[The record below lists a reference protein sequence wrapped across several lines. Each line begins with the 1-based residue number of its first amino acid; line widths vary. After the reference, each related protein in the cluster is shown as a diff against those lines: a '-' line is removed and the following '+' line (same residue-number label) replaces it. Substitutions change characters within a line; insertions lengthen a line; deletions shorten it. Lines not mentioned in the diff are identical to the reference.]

1 MSPLFYEKKSMK
13 TFVSVSEIHV
23 NVMRQFIIININVD
37 VDERKKIKLIFNLPG
52 VSINIFQLVL

>member
-1 MSPLFYEKKSMK
+1 MSPLSYGKKSMK

-23 NVMRQFIIININVD
+23 NVMCQFIIININVD
-37 VDERKKIKLIFNLPG
+37 VDERKKIKLIFNLPD

>member
-1 MSPLFYEKKSMK
+1 MK

-23 NVMRQFIIININVD
+23 NVMCQFIIININVD
-37 VDERKKIKLIFNLPG
+37 VDERKKIKLIFYLPD

>member
-1 MSPLFYEKKSMK
+1 MSPLSYEKKSMK

-23 NVMRQFIIININVD
+23 NVMCQFIIININVD
-37 VDERKKIKLIFNLPG
+37 VDERKKIKLIFYLPD